1 MTLQADSAAAPPP
14 LPPPDSAATNGISP
28 TAEETSQPPRPTP
41 PPELRVPIWWP
52 EDGTL
57 SMDWVENLMRCF
69 DWCSRNVPPSE
80 LPSVLPVEVFDSLIL
95 VASKMLHKEPNCVP
109 VDPFRPTLDDN
120 STPSDSAA
128 AASVVVVG
136 DVHGQLHDLL
146 FLLRDAGFPSRDRIF
161 VFNGD
166 YVDRG
171 AWGLETFLLLL
182 AWKVFMPH
190 NIYLLRGNHESKYCT
205 SVYGFEK
212 EVMVKYGDKGKH
224 VYRKCLG
231 CFEGLPLA
239 SIIAGCVYTAHGG
252 LFRSVTVMPSKRLK
266 GKKNRKINVNHE
278 SKILS
283 LGSLEE
289 LCKARRSVLDPPWEG
304 PNLIPGDVLWSDP
317 SKNPGLAPNKE
328 RGIGLMWGPDCTEEF
343 LKKYQLKNLI
353 CS

>member
-182 AWKVFMPH
+182 AWKV
-190 NIYLLRGNHESKYCT
+190 NRCCT
-205 SVYGFEK
+205 LTFFFPKCLFGGGKVIFSLDLVQKCFSCVGFY
-212 EVMVKYGDKGKH
+212 VLTVQMVK
-224 VYRKCLG
+224 CAIL
-231 CFEGLPLA
+231 CFRVCRVP
-239 SIIAGCVYTAHGG
+239 
-252 LFRSVTVMPSKRLK
+252 
-266 GKKNRKINVNHE
+266 
-278 SKILS
+278 
-283 LGSLEE
+283 
-289 LCKARRSVLDPPWEG
+289 
-304 PNLIPGDVLWSDP
+304 
-317 SKNPGLAPNKE
+317 
-328 RGIGLMWGPDCTEEF
+328 RGISLWLPYLWF
-343 LKKYQLKNLI
+343 
-353 CS
+353 S